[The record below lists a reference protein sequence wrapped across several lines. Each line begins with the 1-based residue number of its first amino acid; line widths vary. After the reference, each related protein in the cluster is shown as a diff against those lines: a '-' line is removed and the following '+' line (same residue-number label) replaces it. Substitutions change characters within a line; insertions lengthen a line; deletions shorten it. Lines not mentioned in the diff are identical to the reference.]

1 MANVH
6 LAFLGPPTI
15 ELDGAPVRFDTRK
28 AVALI
33 AYLAVIGK
41 PVSRDTLV
49 NLLWSRYGRAEGHG
63 ALRRTLSTIRSSL
76 GREFI
81 DAEREAICLSESA
94 DTWIDLLRC
103 KELLDLARSHP
114 HRQQAICRACLPLLL
129 EAAKLYQG
137 EFLLG
142 FTLKDSAEFDDW
154 QLFTTEKYR
163 LEASQVL
170 ERLVL
175 CCAAAGDIGS
185 AISYAQERLGL
196 DPLDEKA
203 HATLMR
209 LFAWDGNRAA
219 AKHQFEKCRQLLEK
233 ELNSPPRE
241 ETVQLAEWIAQGN
254 LPQRPS
260 FTEEAAETA
269 PANHKEPGA
278 ATPHAPASL
287 SRTRI
292 AVLPL
297 ANISAD
303 PKDEYFADGLTEEL
317 ISAVSNIGGLKTIS
331 RASTM
336 RFKSTNKSVTEIA
349 AELHVAAVVEG
360 SVRKA
365 GDRVRISIHLV
376 DVRDDEHL
384 WSQDYDRQLEDIFAI
399 QSDIA
404 DKVARALRIHILDQE
419 RERIDRRATRN
430 LTSYNLYLKG
440 LHERA
445 EGTED
450 SYISAIRYF
459 QEALKEDPGFALA
472 HAGLADCY
480 GSLFRPGDL
489 VEEEAY
495 LSPRD
500 SFLKAE
506 EYARSALAL
515 DNSVAEAHATLGAV
529 MTAYYYDQAGAEAEF
544 KRALEL
550 NPNYGKVS
558 SSYGVYLACMRRLD
572 EAVAEI
578 DRAQELNPLA
588 LDVTSCAAT
597 IFGCAHQF
605 ERSVEACE
613 RMFRIDKDF
622 LPAYRNLAEA
632 YYHKSRFEDASSVL
646 EKALPISHGDALV
659 KAHLAFSY
667 ARSERTGKA
676 RSLLTELREESK
688 TKYVPPI
695 AFALAHCGL
704 HENAQ
709 AIEWLGKACEERAGS
724 AVLSVNVR
732 PMWTSLHSEPAFA
745 RLLGKMGLPANAG

>member
-1 MANVH
+1 MARVR
-6 LAFLGPPTI
+6 LAFLGPPAV
-15 ELDGAPVRFDTRK
+15 ELDGAPVHFDTRK
-28 AVALI
+28 AVALL
-33 AYLAVIGK
+33 AYLSVIGR

-49 NLLWSRYGRAEGHG
+49 TLLWSPYGRAEGHS
-63 ALRRTLSTIRSSL
+63 ALRRTLSTLRSAL
-76 GREFI
+76 GDEFL
-81 DAEREAICLSESA
+81 DAEREAVSLTESP
-94 DTWIDLLRC
+94 DTWIDLSRC
-103 KELLDLARSHP
+103 KELLALAGGHA
-114 HRQQAICRACLPLLL
+114 HAQQTICRRCLPLLK
-129 EAAKLYQG
+129 EAARLYRG

-142 FTLKDSAEFDDW
+142 FTLKDSVDFDDW

-163 LEASQVL
+163 LEATQIL
-170 ERLVL
+170 DRLVL
-175 CCAAAGDIGS
+175 CTAAAGDYQS
-185 AISYAQERLGL
+185 ALGYAHERLGL
-196 DPLDEKA
+196 DPLDEAA

-209 LFAWDGNRAA
+209 LYAWEGNRAA
-219 AKHQFEKCRQLLEK
+219 ARHQFEECRRLLEK
-233 ELNSPPRE
+233 ELKDEPQQ
-241 ETVQLAEWIAQGN
+241 ETVRLAESIAQGRMSD
-254 LPQRPS
+254 PPS
-260 FTEEAAETA
+260 FADESQRKVQKSAAQA
-269 PANHKEPGA
+269 PAESQTTKK
-278 ATPHAPASL
+278 
-287 SRTRI
+287 RI

-297 ANISAD
+297 ANISPD

-331 RASTM
+331 RASAM

-349 AELHVAAVVEG
+349 AELHVGAVVEG

-376 DVRDDEHL
+376 DVHDDEHL

-404 DKVARALRIHILDQE
+404 DKVARSLRIHILDQE

-459 QEALKEDPGFALA
+459 QEALKDDPGFALA

-489 VEEEAY
+489 VEEESY

-529 MTAYYYDQAGAEAEF
+529 MTAYYYDQAGAEREF

-558 SSYGVYLACMRRLD
+558 SSYGVYLACVGRLD

-578 DRAQELNPLA
+578 ARAQELNPLA

-597 IFGCAHQF
+597 IYGCAHQF

-613 RMFRIDKDF
+613 RMLRIDKDF

-632 YYHKSRFEDASSVL
+632 YYHESRFEDAIRVL
-646 EKALPISHGDALV
+646 EKALPFSHGDALV

-667 ARSERTGKA
+667 ARSERTEKA
-676 RSLLTELREESK
+676 HILLTELREESK
-688 TKYVPPI
+688 RKYVPPV
-695 AFALAHCGL
+695 AFALVHCGL

-709 AIEWLGKACEERAGS
+709 AIEWLGKAYEERAGS

-732 PMWTSLHSEPAFA
+732 PMWASLRSESAFA
-745 RLLGKMGLPANAG
+745 HLLEKMGLTSRTTK

>member
-1 MANVH
+1 MAKVR
-6 LAFLGPPTI
+6 LAFLGPPTV
-15 ELDGAPVRFDTRK
+15 ELDGVPVRFDTRK
-28 AVALI
+28 AVALM

-41 PVSRDTLV
+41 PVSRDALV
-49 NLLWSRYGRAEGHG
+49 NLLWSRYGRVEGHG
-63 ALRRTLSTIRSSL
+63 TLRRTLSTLRSSL

-81 DAEREAICLSESA
+81 DADREAICLSESA

-114 HRQQAICRACLPLLL
+114 HRQQAICPACLPLLL
-129 EAAKLYQG
+129 EAAKLYRG
-137 EFLLG
+137 GFLLG

-154 QLFTTEKYR
+154 QLFTTEKYQ

-175 CCAAAGDIGS
+175 CCAAAGDLGS
-185 AISYAQERLGL
+185 AISFAQERLGL

-233 ELNSPPRE
+233 ELNSPPAE
-241 ETVQLAEWIAQGN
+241 ETVQLAERIAQGK
-254 LPQRPS
+254 LPQRPA

-269 PANHKEPGA
+269 PANQEPGA
-278 ATPHAPASL
+278 ATPRAPASF

-297 ANISAD
+297 TNISPD

-331 RASTM
+331 RASAM
-336 RFKSTNKSVTEIA
+336 RFKSTNKSVTDIA
-349 AELHVAAVVEG
+349 AELHVGAVVEG

-376 DVRDDEHL
+376 DVHDDEHL

-419 RERIDRRATRN
+419 RERIDRRATQN

-450 SYISAIRYF
+450 SYISAIRCF
-459 QEALKEDPGFALA
+459 QEALKEDPAFALA

-489 VEEEAY
+489 VEEETY

-500 SFLKAE
+500 SLLKAE

-529 MTAYYYDQAGAEAEF
+529 MTAYYYDQAGAEREF

-558 SSYGVYLACMRRLD
+558 SSYGVYLACMGRLD

-578 DRAQELNPLA
+578 ARAQELNPLA

-632 YYHKSRFEDASSVL
+632 YYHKSRFEDAIRVL
-646 EKALPISHGDALV
+646 EKALPFSHGDALV

-667 ARSERTGKA
+667 ARSERTEKA
-676 RSLLTELREESK
+676 RSLLTELKEESK
-688 TKYVPPI
+688 SKYVPPV
-695 AFALAHCGL
+695 AFALVHCGL
-704 HENAQ
+704 DENAQ
-709 AIEWLGKACEERAGS
+709 AIEWLTKACEERAGS

-732 PMWTSLHSEPAFA
+732 PMWRSLRSEPAFA
-745 RLLGKMGLPANAG
+745 QLLEKMGLSARFA